1 MEMKDYQGALEAFQ
15 KAMNIEDN
23 GMMQVLKMN
32 EVVAYEKLGEYKQA
46 AVLLNSYLK
55 TYPDD
60 ETAKR
65 EYEFLKTR

>member
-1 MEMKDYQGALEAFQ
+1 
-15 KAMNIEDN
+15 
-23 GMMQVLKMN
+23 MMQVLKMN
-32 EVVAYEKLGEYKQA
+32 EIVAYEKLGEYKQA
-46 AVLLNSYLK
+46 AVLLGNYLK